1 MSLDAGSRLDGPS
14 QDQNRKSHIDF
25 GAIRGDADVRAA
37 AFPGIVRKT
46 SEAATHNTIGSND
59 LAALSG
65 PPQKEPLTDRQPPL
79 PSSASLLRSEF
90 DPGSVKRESP
100 WKTYRKGFELKLDQF
115 VTVAVRQAPQ
125 SGKVAIKE
133 YSDRD
138 AGRMLEMLHKVRH
151 ERFVNFLDVFQHR
164 NMCYA
169 IFEHVLV
176 SLAEVMACPAYPT
189 EQQLVAIL
197 AQVS

>member
-14 QDQNRKSHIDF
+14 QDRNRKSHIDF
-25 GAIRGDADVRAA
+25 GAIRADADVRAA

-79 PSSASLLRSEF
+79 PSPASLLRSEF

-115 VTVAVRQAPQ
+115 VTVAIQNGLRT
-125 SGKVAIKE
+125 GHI
-133 YSDRD
+133 
-138 AGRMLEMLHKVRH
+138 
-151 ERFVNFLDVFQHR
+151 R
-164 NMCYA
+164 N
-169 IFEHVLV
+169 EDD
-176 SLAEVMACPAYPT
+176 
-189 EQQLVAIL
+189 VAIL
-197 AQVS
+197 ALELLAVCFDAGSVVKPNK